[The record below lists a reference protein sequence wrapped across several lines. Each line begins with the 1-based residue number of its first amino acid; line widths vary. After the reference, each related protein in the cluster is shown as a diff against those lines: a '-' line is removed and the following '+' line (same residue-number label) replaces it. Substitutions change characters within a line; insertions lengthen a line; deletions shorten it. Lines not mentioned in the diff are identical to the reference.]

1 MTPSELVAARTSL
14 GLGQAALA
22 RALGMST
29 TAVWRWE
36 KGERPIPPWLELA
49 LDGLRHRRLYGAA

>member
-1 MTPSELVAARTSL
+1 MTPSDLVAARASL

-36 KGERPIPPWLELA
+36 KGDRPIPPWLGLA
-49 LDGLRHRRLYGAA
+49 LRGIECERVVAS